1 MDNWIFIAIPIAAA
15 LHIIEEYVEYMKRV
29 PMFLPF
35 HLKKKNRDS
44 DKTS

>member
-15 LHIIEEYVEYMKRV
+15 LHIIEEYGGYMKRL

-35 HLKKKNRDS
+35 HVKKKSR
-44 DKTS
+44 